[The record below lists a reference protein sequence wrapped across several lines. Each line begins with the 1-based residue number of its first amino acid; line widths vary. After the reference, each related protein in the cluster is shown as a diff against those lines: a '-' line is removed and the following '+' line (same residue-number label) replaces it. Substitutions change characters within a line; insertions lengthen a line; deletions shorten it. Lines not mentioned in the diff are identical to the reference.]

1 MSDNVP
7 LIQPEPYAP
16 ALIRLLQGFV
26 YSDDTDVWELL
37 LRYQPAV
44 EDYFGR
50 MGLSVYINEPDGF
63 AYLTQP
69 SDLEDDSGGVI
80 VLPRLTPR
88 RALTYSVTLVLVVL
102 REELNRFDSTNV
114 DSVRLIIPKLSLIE
128 LLRPFYRQGNDERGL
143 LSQIQ
148 KDINQVVAMGFLKSI
163 KQGNE
168 ESYQVRPILKAKINS
183 EQLEQIKAQIEAHEF
198 DESPDDAAL

>member
-1 MSDNVP
+1 MSDIIP

-26 YSDDTDVWELL
+26 YDDDTDVWELL

-50 MGLSVYINEPDGF
+50 MGLLVYLNEPDGF

-69 SDLEDDSGGVI
+69 SDLEDDNGTVI

-102 REELNRFDSTNV
+102 RDELNQFDSTNV
-114 DSVRLIIPKLSLIE
+114 DSVRLVIPRPRLIE
-128 LLRPFYRQGNDERGL
+128 QLRPFYRQGNDERRL
-143 LSQIQ
+143 LDQIQ
-148 KDINQVVAMGFLKSI
+148 KDINQVVGMGFLKLI

-168 ESYQVRPILKAKINS
+168 ESYQVRPVLKAKINS
-183 EQLEQIKAQIEAHEF
+183 EQLELIKAQIEAHES

>member
-7 LIQPEPYAP
+7 FIQPEPYAP

-26 YSDDTDVWELL
+26 YDDDKNVWELL
-37 LRYQPAV
+37 LRYQQAI

-50 MGLSVYINEPDGF
+50 MGLSLYINEPDGF

-80 VLPRLTPR
+80 GLPRLTPR

-102 REELNRFDSTNV
+102 REELNQFDSTNV
-114 DSVRLIIPKLSLIE
+114 DSVRLIIPKLRLIE
-128 LLRPFYRQGNDERGL
+128 LLRPFYGQSNDDRQL
-143 LSQIQ
+143 LKQIQ
-148 KDINQVVAMGFLKSI
+148 QDINQVAGMGFLKLI

-168 ESYQVRPILKAKINS
+168 ESYQVRPVLKAKINS
-183 EQLEQIKAQIEAHEF
+183 EQLELIKAQIETHEF
-198 DESPDDAAL
+198 DESLDDAAV